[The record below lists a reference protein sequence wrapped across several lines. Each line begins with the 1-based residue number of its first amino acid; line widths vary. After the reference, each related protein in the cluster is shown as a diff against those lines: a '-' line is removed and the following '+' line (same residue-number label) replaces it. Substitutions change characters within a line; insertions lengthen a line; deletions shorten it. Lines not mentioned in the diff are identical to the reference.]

1 VTLPADEGLLDD
13 PTRLAA
19 ADPGEM
25 LRMVAT
31 SAAQVREAS
40 LRAEEAGLGRLR
52 DEGRPRA
59 VLVLGVGGGAGV
71 AGTVLSGVAGPR
83 CPVPILTQRTFGL
96 PGWTGVADLV
106 FAVSA
111 TGTTL
116 ETLTGAEEA
125 VRRGCR
131 VVAVTTATSP
141 LADLVL
147 RGRGIVVPVE
157 SGRPSR
163 ATLWALSIPLVVAA
177 RELGLLSLP
186 ADAIEATAACLE
198 AISISCRPSSE
209 SFVNEGKGVALQLAG
224 SLPLLWGSTVLTGA
238 AAYRLGFQLAENAKY
253 PALLGGLPDFGN
265 YQAVAWDGP
274 FGASA
279 ASGSDPTDFF
289 RDRLDDAARV
299 ALRLVLLR
307 DSEGEAA
314 QPRLAIRADA
324 LAQLARERGLR
335 VTEIKAAGSSPLER
349 LASLIGLADYA
360 SVYLALATGTDP
372 MTLPALSDLDERLD
386 EPGE

>member
-1 VTLPADEGLLDD
+1 MTLAADEALLDD

-19 ADPGEM
+19 ADPGQM
-25 LRMVAT
+25 LRMLAT
-31 SAAQVREAS
+31 SAAQVREAAV
-40 LRAEEAGLGRLR
+40 RAEESGLDRLR

-71 AGTVLSGVAGPR
+71 AGTVLSGVAAPQ
-83 CPVPILTQRTFGL
+83 CPVPILTHRTFGI
-96 PGWTGVADLV
+96 PGWSGVADLV
-106 FAVSA
+106 FAVSS
-111 TGTTL
+111 TGTTP
-116 ETLTGAEEA
+116 ETLTGADEA
-125 VRRGCR
+125 VRRGCQ
-131 VVAVTTATSP
+131 VVGVTAPGSP
-141 LADLVL
+141 LADCVQ
-147 RGRGIVVPVE
+147 RGRGIVVPVD

-163 ATLWALSIPLVVAA
+163 ANLWALSIPLVIAA

-186 ADAIEATAACLE
+186 ADAVEATAACLE

-209 SFVNEGKGVALQLAG
+209 SFVNEGKDLAIQLAG

-238 AAYRLGFQLAENAKY
+238 AAHRLGFQLAENAKY

-274 FGASA
+274 FGAGA
-279 ASGSDPTDFF
+279 ASGQDPADFF
-289 RDRLDDAARV
+289 RDRLEEEARI

-307 DSEGEAA
+307 DAEGEAA
-314 QPRLAIRADA
+314 QPRLAVRADA

-360 SVYLALATGTDP
+360 SVYLAIATGTDP

>member
-1 VTLPADEGLLDD
+1 MTLPADESLLDD
-13 PTRLAA
+13 PDRLAA
-19 ADPGEM
+19 ADPGQM
-25 LRMVAT
+25 LRMVAS
-31 SAAQVREAS
+31 SAAQVREAA
-40 LRAEEAGLGRLR
+40 LRAEEAGLDQLR

-71 AGTVLSGVAGPR
+71 AGTLLSGVAGPQ
-83 CPVPILTQRTFGL
+83 CPVPIVTHRTFGL
-96 PGWTGVADLV
+96 PGWSGVADLV
-106 FAVSA
+106 FAVSSTGA
-111 TGTTL
+111 TP
-116 ETLTGAEEA
+116 ETLTGADEA

-131 VVAVTTATSP
+131 VVAVTEGDGP
-141 LADLVL
+141 LADLVQ

-157 SGRPSR
+157 PGRPSR
-163 ATLWALSIPLVVAA
+163 ANLWALSIPLVLAA
-177 RELGLLSLP
+177 RELNLLSLP
-186 ADAIEATAACLE
+186 PDAIEASAAALE

-209 SFVNEGKGVALQLAG
+209 SFVNEGKDLALQLAG

-274 FGASA
+274 FGAGA

-289 RDRLDDAARV
+289 RDRLADEARI

-307 DSEGEAA
+307 DAEGEAA
-314 QPRLAIRADA
+314 QPRLAVRADA
-324 LAQLARERGLR
+324 LAQLARERGLQ
-335 VTEIKAAGSSPLER
+335 VTEIKATGSSPLER

-360 SVYLALATGTDP
+360 SVYLAIATGVDP